1 MRDLRSSATA
11 NARTHYPSAES
22 LGLAQLIHREV
33 VASTMDEAHTLASG
47 GAPAGTLV
55 IADEQTR
62 GRGRSGSSWTS
73 EPGAGLWM
81 TLIERPTDTAA
92 LGVLSLRVGMT
103 LANALDAFA
112 DAASTPLRLKWPNDL
127 YANDGGKL
135 AGILIEA
142 RWREGALDWVAIG
155 VGINLRVVSS
165 EVTMAALRSDVS
177 PAGVLQQV
185 VPAMRAATA
194 ARGTLTEAELSQW
207 NARDMARGR
216 RLSLPLQGGCAG
228 ITAAGELLVQAD
240 DGQLHTIRSGSLVFA
255 T

>member
-1 MRDLRSSATA
+1 MRDSRLSAMA

-22 LGLAQLIHREV
+22 LDLAQLIHREV
-33 VASTMDEAHTLASG
+33 VASTMDEAHALASD

-92 LGVLSLRVGMT
+92 LGVLSLRVGMA
-103 LANALDAFA
+103 LASTLDAFV
-112 DAASTPLRLKWPNDL
+112 DPASALLRLKWPNDL
-127 YANDGGKL
+127 YANNGGKL

-155 VGINLRVVSS
+155 VGINLRVVTS

-185 VPAMRAATA
+185 VPAMRAAA
-194 ARGTLTEAELSQW
+194 ATRGLLSDAELSHW
-207 NARDMARGR
+207 NARDAARGR
-216 RLSLPLQGGCAG
+216 RLSHPLQGSCAG
-228 ITAAGELLVQAD
+228 ITAAGELLVRAD
-240 DGQLHTIRSGSLVFA
+240 DGQLHTVRSGSLVFA